1 MPLLG
6 SGGELTPRKTSDMKI
21 ASAYSFFQSLGAD
34 AREAKMGNGEF
45 DGTERDEWVT
55 NNGQG
60 LLRLFNKSS
69 RILDPNLHEERPPK
83 CHPRPNVKHKNCKQS
98 TPYFESPLLA
108 IGCEAGHW
116 CVKSRHEHLKGQR
129 FGAKPTPSLVVCANA
144 SLGRT
149 IDRGSERQ
157 RVSAISFL

>member
-6 SGGELTPRKTSDMKI
+6 SGGELTPRKTPDIKI

-69 RILDPNLHEERPPK
+69 RILDPNLHEDRPPK
-83 CHPRPNVKHKNCKQS
+83 V
-98 TPYFESPLLA
+98 
-108 IGCEAGHW
+108 
-116 CVKSRHEHLKGQR
+116 
-129 FGAKPTPSLVVCANA
+129 PS
-144 SLGRT
+144 
-149 IDRGSERQ
+149 
-157 RVSAISFL
+157 